1 MSFSSVGKSEVK
13 IDALALACGKPMFT
27 DDIEIP
33 NLLIGKILT
42 SPHAHAR
49 IVSIDKTEALALPGV
64 HAVLSWQD
72 VPRNVF
78 TTAGQGFPEPSAY
91 DSFILDNKVRFIGD
105 KVAAVAAESL
115 EIAEEALGKI
125 KVEYEILE
133 PILDEKQA
141 MEPEAPII
149 HDEPEARMPLPLP
162 YDPRHNL
169 AGGVDMNVGDV
180 EKGLGEADVAL
191 NYEYYVQY
199 AQHCPMEPHICITWL
214 DEYGR
219 LVIRTST
226 QVPFHVR
233 RIVAQAL
240 GMPIKNIRAIKPRV
254 GGGFGAKQEVLLEP
268 LCASLTLKTGQP
280 VKIEYTRKEE
290 FVSSRTMH
298 PQYINLR
305 TGVKNN
311 GDLTA
316 IDLNILQNTGAYGSH
331 ALTVVYNAGGK
342 TLPLYRCPNIK
353 FDGKSVY
360 TNLPVG
366 GAYRGYGA
374 TEAYFALETQ
384 IDEMAEKIGMD
395 PLEFRR
401 KIHIKEKETS
411 PVFEALGEGKSGVAQ
426 YIESCGLEKCIELGQ
441 KAIGWER
448 RGKIPPRGHL
458 RYGLGMAISMQG
470 SSIPHVDM
478 ASAYLKINDDGSFNL
493 MVGATDLGTGSDTVL
508 AQIAAE
514 TLGVSHDQILVYSSD
529 TDLTPFDVGAYASST
544 TYLSGMAVQKAAE
557 KVKKQIILT
566 AADKLGVNPEQITL
580 ANNHVYYDSR
590 KVHFSEI
597 ARYAL
602 YLDKQFQIQDSAS
615 AISHKSPPPF
625 AAHFA
630 EVEVDMETGKVRLLK
645 YVAACDC
652 GTAINPALAEGQ
664 VEGGALNGIGFAL
677 CEEMLFDQ
685 KGRMKNPSFRDYKI
699 FTTQDLP
706 ELITI
711 MVPTFEPSGPY
722 GAKSVSEVNINPPIP
737 AIANAIHN
745 AAGIRLR
752 RSPFTPERVLEEIQ
766 KNKRNNLL
774 SDSGT

>member
-1 MSFSSVGKSEVK
+1 MSFSSVAKSEQK
-13 IDALALACGKPMFT
+13 IDALALACGKPMFV
-27 DDIEIP
+27 DDQEIKD
-33 NLLIGKILT
+33 LLIGKILT
-42 SPHAHAR
+42 SPHPHAR
-49 IVSIDKTEALALPGV
+49 ITSIDKSEALALPGV
-64 HAVLSWQD
+64 HAVLTWQD
-72 VPRNVF
+72 VPRNVY

-91 DSFILDNKVRFIGD
+91 DSFILDQKVRFVGD
-105 KVAAVAAESL
+105 KVAAVAAATR
-115 EIAEEALGKI
+115 EIAEEALTKI
-125 KVEYEILE
+125 KVEYELLE
-133 PILDEKQA
+133 PILDEKLA
-141 MEPEAPII
+141 MENGAPVI

-169 AGGVDMNVGDV
+169 AGGVEMAIGDV
-180 EKGLGEADVAL
+180 EKGLAQADVAL

-199 AQHCPMEPHICITWL
+199 AQHCPMEPHICITYL
-214 DEYGR
+214 DDYGR

-240 GMPIKNIRAIKPRV
+240 GIKAKEIRVIKPRI

-268 LCASLTLKTGQP
+268 LCAALTLKTGRP

-353 FDGKSVY
+353 FNGKSVY

-384 IDEMAEKIGMD
+384 MDEMAERIGLD
-395 PLEFRR
+395 PIEFRSR
-401 KIHIKEKETS
+401 VHIKEKETS

-426 YIESCGLEKCIELGQ
+426 IIESCGLEKCLELGQ
-441 KAIGWER
+441 KAINWDR

-458 RYGLGMAISMQG
+458 RYGLGMGISMQG

-478 ASAYLKINDDGSFNL
+478 ASAYMKINDDGSFNL
-493 MVGATDLGTGSDTVL
+493 LLGATDLGTGSDTVM

-514 TLGVSHDQILVYSSD
+514 TPGGSTDSILVYSSD

-544 TYLSGMAVQKAAE
+544 TYLSGMAVQKTAE
-557 KVKKQIILT
+557 KIKNQIKLV
-566 AADKLGVNPEQITL
+566 AASKLGVNPDQLEL

-590 KVHFSEI
+590 RIHLSEI
-597 ARYAL
+597 AKHAL
-602 YLDKQFQIQDSAS
+602 YVDQQFQIQDSAS

-630 EVEVDMETGKVRLLK
+630 EVEVDMETGKVRLIK

-664 VEGGALNGIGFAL
+664 VEGGVVNGIGFAL

-685 KGRMKNPSFRDYKI
+685 NGRTKNPNFRDYKI
-699 FTTQDLP
+699 CTTMDMP
-706 ELITI
+706 ELVTI
-711 MVPTFEPSGPY
+711 LVPTFEPSGPY
-722 GAKSVSEVNINPPIP
+722 GAKSVSEININIPIP
-737 AIANAIHN
+737 AIANAIYN
-745 AAGIRLR
+745 AAGVRMR
-752 RSPFTPERVLEEIQ
+752 RSPFTPERVLAEIKKQ
-766 KNKRNNLL
+766 AK
-774 SDSGT
+774 